1 MTRETPASFDSGKSS
16 STPVLRAGSSC
27 LSQWSP
33 SRRRVVSPTIDLAGG
48 PGFHGNGILVR
59 RAMWG
64 VGNLFGR
71 TGGDERMAGTL
82 VRDNRGTASPAR
94 AEREE
99 GRAIDKDGETGP
111 DGSPY
116 ARSGRTDRNRHRAG
130 RDGPSGCAR
139 HRRWHPRGGT
149 PAEDR
154 QAGFRQRQV
163 VDRVIRAPR
172 RIVERVERWGR

>member
-1 MTRETPASFDSGKSS
+1 
-16 STPVLRAGSSC
+16 
-27 LSQWSP
+27 
-33 SRRRVVSPTIDLAGG
+33 
-48 PGFHGNGILVR
+48 
-59 RAMWG
+59 MWG

-116 ARSGRTDRNRHRAG
+116 ARSGRTDRNGIEPEETALPDVH
-130 RDGPSGCAR
+130 DVV
-139 HRRWHPRGGT
+139 GGILVEE
-149 PAEDR
+149 P
-154 QAGFRQRQV
+154 Q
-163 VDRVIRAPR
+163 R
-172 RIVERVERWGR
+172 RIGRRASGNGR